1 MTKLSIFLI
10 GSLLSLILVA
20 TPILAVS
27 YTISVQTDYPTY
39 SGVSTMHITGK
50 VLPAP
55 GPNTAAFV
63 SVLNPNGKPVDYGD
77 EQVDANTGA
86 FSHSTVTGGAG
97 PLAALWISGTYTVN
111 ASWGS
116 SGTAVYQTA
125 TFAYTATTTTTTT
138 TSTSTTTSSTTSTTT
153 TSTATTTTS
162 STTTKSSTSTSTGTS
177 TTSTSSTVP
186 EFNPTALLIVSLV
199 ALAAIAVVG
208 RTRLNKGPALRT

>member
-1 MTKLSIFLI
+1 MRNDYKKGSERAKLSIALI
-10 GSLLSLILVA
+10 GSLLPLILVV

-27 YTISVQTDYPTY
+27 YTITVQTDYPTY
-39 SGVSTMHITGK
+39 TGVSTIHITGK
-50 VLPAP
+50 VSPAP
-55 GPNTAAFV
+55 GPNTATFV
-63 SVLNPNGKPVDYGD
+63 SVVNPNGKPVDYGD

-86 FSHSTVTGGAG
+86 FSHTTVTGGAG

-116 SGTAVYQTA
+116 SGTVVYQTA
-125 TFAYTATTTTTTT
+125 TFMYTATTTT
-138 TSTSTTTSSTTSTTT
+138 STT
-153 TSTATTTTS
+153 TTTTS

-177 TTSTSSTVP
+177 TTSTSSTIP
-186 EFNPTALLIVSLV
+186 EFNPAALLIVSLV